1 MHSLRRAAARAAC
14 SSSAVVAVPRQQVA
28 SFAMQISKA
37 NARPATML
45 SLGRYFSQT
54 SRVAQEDNSIEESIK
69 SARYSDS
76 SDNAT
81 LESAPT
87 ESERARFGYTI
98 FVSNMPYDVTDAHLR
113 EAFGRYGE
121 IASLNIG
128 RNQQGLSRGFGFI
141 TFKDKESS
149 DRAVAEANK
158 SFWHGRRINV
168 DYKKDAPP
176 KDKKEGKAM
185 EPTTSL
191 FIGNIPYETSDADLN
206 RIFEDLDNVT
216 DVRVAVDRNTGWPRG
231 FAHADFAD
239 IESAIKA
246 YEKLKEIEMG
256 GRRLRVDY
264 AVHRPARLRDNSE

>member
-54 SRVAQEDNSIEESIK
+54 SRVAQEDNSMEDAIK
-69 SARYSDS
+69 STRYSDS

-87 ESERARFGYTI
+87 ESERARSGYTI
-98 FVSNMPYDVTDAHLR
+98 FVSNMAYDVTDAHLR

-121 IASLNIG
+121 IAALNIG
-128 RNQQGLSRGFGFI
+128 RNPQGLSRGFGFI
-141 TFKDKESS
+141 TFKDKESA
-149 DRAVAEANK
+149 DRAVDEANK

-168 DYKKDAPP
+168 DYKKDAPS
-176 KDKKEGKAM
+176 KEKKEGKPL
-185 EPTTSL
+185 EPTTSI

-206 RIFEDLDNVT
+206 RIFESLENVT

-231 FAHADFAD
+231 FAHADFTD
-239 IESAIKA
+239 VESAIRA
-246 YEKLKEIEMG
+246 FETLREMELG

-264 AVHRPARLRDNSE
+264 AVHRPSRFQGNSE